1 MSVKDRSQKK
11 PQLEEF
17 IQNRDF
23 AGAITCVRLPRP
35 SPELARRVLKRRLLT
50 KDGHERCCR
59 CDRLL
64 NFNRQA
70 NPDDETILPWIT
82 YCHFHSGHYK
92 KALEC
97 CEEQLKQPDF
107 DPLAH
112 TYKACCLFF
121 LGMYKEAEEAALAGP
136 SSRLQNRL
144 LFHISHKFND
154 ETKLMQVLS
163 PLNRLPLALSLH
175 VSVSSASSTPLSVQR
190 EARRSRF
197 ASQYHE
203 RLEDKTDDQLSLASI
218 HYLRSHFQ
226 EATDIYK
233 KLLMEHREYLALN
246 VYAPRSTPLHLLPVN
261 ASRSATCLLAEP
273 ELSTREP

>member
-23 AGAITCVRLPRP
+23 AGAITCARFPRS
-35 SPELARRVLKRRLLT
+35 SPGFVASSQA
-50 KDGHERCCR
+50 GHRALVWLH
-59 CDRLL
+59 RLL

-154 ETKLMQVLS
+154 ETKLMQVPRACCLL
-163 PLNRLPLALSLH
+163 PPPRLTASLH
-175 VSVSSASSTPLSVQR
+175 PPPSPASPRPHHHRPT
-190 EARRSRF
+190 
-197 ASQYHE
+197 
-203 RLEDKTDDQLSLASI
+203 
-218 HYLRSHFQ
+218 
-226 EATDIYK
+226 
-233 KLLMEHREYLALN
+233 LLDREY
-246 VYAPRSTPLHLLPVN
+246 
-261 ASRSATCLLAEP
+261 SAVP
-273 ELSTREP
+273 

>member
-163 PLNRLPLALSLH
+163 SKPFAACPFPACLRLLRLLH
-175 VSVSSASSTPLSVQR
+175 TPLR
-190 EARRSRF
+190 PA
-197 ASQYHE
+197 
-203 RLEDKTDDQLSLASI
+203 
-218 HYLRSHFQ
+218 
-226 EATDIYK
+226 
-233 KLLMEHREYLALN
+233 
-246 VYAPRSTPLHLLPVN
+246 
-261 ASRSATCLLAEP
+261 
-273 ELSTREP
+273 